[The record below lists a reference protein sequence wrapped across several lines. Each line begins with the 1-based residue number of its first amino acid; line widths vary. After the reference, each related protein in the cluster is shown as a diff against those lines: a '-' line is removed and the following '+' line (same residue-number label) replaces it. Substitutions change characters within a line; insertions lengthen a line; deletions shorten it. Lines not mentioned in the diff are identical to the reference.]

1 MPILIFHPS
10 TVRESHIG
18 LFLSINF
25 FRAKHKNHENKTTVN
40 YIWHLPNF
48 YNFITPKEPNHIQ
61 VYQIF
66 TLFFFFF
73 FGSLSIQLF
82 LKKLRPH
89 LCTKPSMTWL
99 AGFLCTVIVALV
111 PPVTSASCDDLLAW
125 VEPGTLVEREPGTL
139 VERSLLAE
147 AALLADTA
155 NAADVPTVGPLGMTA
170 PDEEHS
176 WESLSWRAE
185 VELETVTKG
194 PACSAVDV
202 SGPAST
208 DEMGVMDPTLGGWPS
223 SWGCLISKS
232 FKDSIT
238 ASINIC
244 IWNRK

>member
-1 MPILIFHPS
+1 
-10 TVRESHIG
+10 
-18 LFLSINF
+18 
-25 FRAKHKNHENKTTVN
+25 
-40 YIWHLPNF
+40 
-48 YNFITPKEPNHIQ
+48 
-61 VYQIF
+61 
-66 TLFFFFF
+66 
-73 FGSLSIQLF
+73 
-82 LKKLRPH
+82 
-89 LCTKPSMTWL
+89 MTWL
-99 AGFLCTVIVALV
+99 AGFLCTVIVARV

-125 VEPGTLVEREPGTL
+125 GEPGTL

-147 AALLADTA
+147 ATLLADTA
-155 NAADVPTVGPLGMTA
+155 DAADVPTVGPLGMNP

-176 WESLSWRAE
+176 WESLSWLAE

-244 IWNRK
+244 IWNRKKKSLQ